1 MDALWSKLVPSTSGW
16 YEPTEEEMSRAAE
29 MDEPPPTPGPLL
41 VTPPSTKI
49 AFHALR
55 VICAAVFADWQSV
68 EHLMGAPEGAM
79 ALVRDLSPLLN
90 LLKPEGT
97 TSVAVLQKAT
107 RLVHLLC
114 RTSFGRKSLL
124 EQGLRA
130 TLVDAFN
137 APPPRDSKQ
146 VISCCQIV
154 LAAVSDPDD
163 TPLELIEG
171 GVIDP
176 LAPLLIDEG
185 AFNVARRSLR
195 SLLPGVRFSPPRVPR
210 CFQSPPAL
218 PFNSTDAVSTPPTRF
233 QLRRSSRTFPA
244 RARFFFSQ
252 SRIPRWVSI
261 PTHAPR
267 RLSTPLLTPLNST
280 LILMT
285 SSLRM
290 ERP

>member
-1 MDALWSKLVPSTSGW
+1 VFAAELSPHLLNMLASDDEPTNVAALRALHALVSRPGPILRLRVGTPETMDALWSKLVPSTSGW

-210 CFQSPPAL
+210 CFQSRHTATL
-218 PFNSTDAVSTPPTRF
+218 FNF
-233 QLRRSSRTFPA
+233 
-244 RARFFFSQ
+244 
-252 SRIPRWVSI
+252 
-261 PTHAPR
+261 
-267 RLSTPLLTPLNST
+267 N
-280 LILMT
+280 
-285 SSLRM
+285 
-290 ERP
+290 